1 MKKQNN
7 VTTKTDKYNLAQKAM
22 FGVALKDYADL
33 WSANNPEL
41 NKDGYTDVAG
51 LNRAALYKAYK
62 GDVTDANVEL
72 VANNISQS
80 VDSMI
85 AFDMKK
91 MWKHF
96 KIRVKEEKKFGYE
109 MISLFF
115 VIYFM
120 VLFLLNSNLMN
131 MLLLVVSLVSVVHNA
146 SNLWRI
152 KFKKT
157 EKDIKLIRALDI
169 IGIIAFVVV
178 LVLGVL
184 CQL

>member
-1 MKKQNN
+1 MKKQKN
-7 VTTKTDKYNLAQKAM
+7 VTMKTDKYNLAQKAM
-22 FGVALKDYADL
+22 FGVALKHYADL
-33 WSANNPEL
+33 WSVNNPEL
-41 NKDGYTDVAG
+41 NKDGYADVAG

-62 GDVTDANVEL
+62 GDVTDTNVEL
-72 VANNISQS
+72 VANNINQS

-91 MWKHF
+91 LWKHF

-115 VIYFM
+115 VVYFM
-120 VLFLLNSNLMN
+120 VLFFLNSNLMN

-152 KFKKT
+152 KFKIT
-157 EKDIKLIRALDI
+157 EKDVKLMKVLDV
-169 IGIIAFVVV
+169 IGIIAFITA
-178 LVLGVL
+178 LVLGVIY
-184 CQL
+184 QV

>member
-7 VTTKTDKYNLAQKAM
+7 VTTKTSKYNLAQKAM

-33 WSANNPEL
+33 WSVNNPEL
-41 NKDGYTDVAG
+41 NKDGYAGVTG

-72 VANNISQS
+72 VANNINQS

-85 AFDMKK
+85 AFNVKK
-91 MWKHF
+91 LWNHF

-120 VLFLLNSNLMN
+120 VLFFLNNNLMN
-131 MLLLVVSLVSVVHNA
+131 MLLLIVSLVSVVHNA

-152 KFKKT
+152 KFKVT
-157 EKDIKLIRALDI
+157 EKDVKLMKALDI
-169 IGIIAFVVV
+169 IGIIAFITV
-178 LVLGVL
+178 LVLGILYQV
-184 CQL
+184 